1 MIIGNDVIISIDSY
15 IKTVFDEHF
24 FGTNFNLERKTEE
37 MNFLILK
44 LKDLGIKIISYK
56 ITEKSVRLHYQD
68 ELKRK
73 FLIELIF

>member
-24 FGTNFNLERKTEE
+24 FGTSFNLERKTEE

-68 ELKRK
+68 ALNRKSLLELV
-73 FLIELIF
+73 F

>member
-24 FGTNFNLERKTEE
+24 FGTCFNLERKIEE

-44 LKDLGIKIISYK
+44 LKDLGIRIISYK
-56 ITEKSVRLHYQD
+56 VTEKSVKLNYQD